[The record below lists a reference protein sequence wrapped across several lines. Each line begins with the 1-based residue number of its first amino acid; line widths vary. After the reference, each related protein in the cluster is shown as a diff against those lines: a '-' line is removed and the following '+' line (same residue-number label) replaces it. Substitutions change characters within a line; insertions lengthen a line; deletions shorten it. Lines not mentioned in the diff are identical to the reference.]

1 MCLWVTGRATELGI
15 ECLERWGYTIVEEVV
30 WVKMNQLGRVIR
42 TGMTGHWLN
51 HTKEH
56 CLIGVKGSQI
66 PEDLIIGNDCDV
78 IVSEVRETSR
88 KPDEIYTIIDRLL
101 KNRKS
106 TKKLEIFARENNLRE
121 GWMSLGNQLPGNHV
135 TDPKI
140 KQRLNN

>member
-1 MCLWVTGRATELGI
+1 MKI
-15 ECLERWGYTIVEEVV
+15 
-30 WVKMNQLGRVIR
+30 NQLGRVIR

-66 PEDLIIGNDCDV
+66 PEDLIIGSDCDV

-88 KPDEIYTIIDRLL
+88 KPDEIYAIIDRLL
-101 KNRKS
+101 KKRKS

-135 TDPKI
+135 TDPLI
-140 KQRLNN
+140 KERLKN